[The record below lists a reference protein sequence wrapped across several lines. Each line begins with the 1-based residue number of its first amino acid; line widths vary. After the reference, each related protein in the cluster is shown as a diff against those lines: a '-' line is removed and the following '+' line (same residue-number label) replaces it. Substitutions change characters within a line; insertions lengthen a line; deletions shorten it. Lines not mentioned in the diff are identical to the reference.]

1 MAQVSGSEVVFL
13 DASAQEEAA
22 CPDRVH
28 CFFNGRGRVCGLR
41 LEGGEGIDAA
51 RIRPLLLV
59 SPKAWCLVCRSVDR

>member
-1 MAQVSGSEVVFL
+1 MSGSEVVFL
-13 DASAQEEAA
+13 DASVQEEAA

-28 CFFNGRGRVCGLR
+28 CFYTGGGRLCGLR

-59 SPKAWCLVCRSVDR
+59 SPRV